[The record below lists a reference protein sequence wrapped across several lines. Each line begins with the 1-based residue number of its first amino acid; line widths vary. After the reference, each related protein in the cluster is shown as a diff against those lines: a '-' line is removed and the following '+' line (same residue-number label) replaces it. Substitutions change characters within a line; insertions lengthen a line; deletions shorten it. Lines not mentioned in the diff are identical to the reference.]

1 MIAFLIPPYT
11 ILISEG
17 TLNLIP
23 VNPHPA
29 QIVPCFP
36 SEPLLWSLSTYWTPP
51 TFSAS
56 DDSWSGY
63 IYSNSINKFGC
74 FWVIPENLLGLSWL
88 LSGLAWM
95 LWEAHKLLV
104 VLVVTCLVTAPMWP
118 NKEGRK
124 WREGRR
130 GRKDRKNKKKKEEGE
145 KWEAWEGKC
154 ICRVVLCTRPFAYI
168 IPFNSHNPVR
178 QML

>member
-1 MIAFLIPPYT
+1 MIAFLIPPYI

-17 TLNLIP
+17 ILNLIP
-23 VNPHPA
+23 VNPHPV
-29 QIVPCFP
+29 QIPPSFP

-56 DDSWSGY
+56 DEIEVATYTQTPLTSLAA
-63 IYSNSINKFGC
+63 

-130 GRKDRKNKKKKEEGE
+130 GRKEGKNKKKKEEGE
-145 KWEAWEGKC
+145 NWEEWEGKC
-154 ICRVVLCTRPFAYI
+154 ICWIILCTRPFAYI
-168 IPFNSHNPVR
+168 IPFNSHHPVR
-178 QML
+178 QVL

>member
-104 VLVVTCLVTAPMWP
+104 VLVVTCLVTAPMWT

-124 WREGRR
+124 WRERR
-130 GRKDRKNKKKKEEGE
+130 GREEGKNKKRRKRERSERHEKEN
-145 KWEAWEGKC
+145 
-154 ICRVVLCTRPFAYI
+154 VFAESYYAPGPLHI
-168 IPFNSHNPVR
+168 SSH
-178 QML
+178 LILITL

>member
-178 QML
+178 QVL

>member
-104 VLVVTCLVTAPMWP
+104 VLVVTCLVTAPMWT

-124 WREGRR
+124 WRERR
-130 GRKDRKNKKKKEEGE
+130 GREEGKNKKKKEEGE

-178 QML
+178 QVL

>member
-130 GRKDRKNKKKKEEGE
+130 GRKDGKNKKKKEEGE

>member
-130 GRKDRKNKKKKEEGE
+130 GREVRGMRRKMYLPSRIMHQ
-145 KWEAWEGKC
+145 ALC
-154 ICRVVLCTRPFAYI
+154 IYHPI
-168 IPFNSHNPVR
+168 
-178 QML
+178 

>member
-118 NKEGRK
+118 NK
-124 WREGRR
+124 
-130 GRKDRKNKKKKEEGE
+130 DRLVLLAEGE
-145 KWEAWEGKC
+145 LRKAWISPALRKGAGSRLSC
-154 ICRVVLCTRPFAYI
+154 FTPRAAHSWP
-168 IPFNSHNPVR
+168 
-178 QML
+178 